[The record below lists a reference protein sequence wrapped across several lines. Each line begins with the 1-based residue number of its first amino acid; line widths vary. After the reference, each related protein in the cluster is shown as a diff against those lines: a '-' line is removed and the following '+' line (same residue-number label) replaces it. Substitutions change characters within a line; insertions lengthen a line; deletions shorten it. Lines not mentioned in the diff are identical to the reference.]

1 MEEII
6 FDDIGSYP
14 LPDGVSKEWIKN
26 AFKTRTEDDKLF
38 TVINDAFQQKIDA
51 GVEVPT
57 YPQYQD
63 MNEQFLKVI
72 RDSNCC
78 DNPFEVK
85 LECARIEELE
95 AIERVAKAYKEQFGE
110 TLKVRI
116 CVTGPTELYLKEF
129 GGTRYTDIYSL
140 FAKSINKFV
149 KNSMRNAK
157 NFKIA
162 TVSIDEPSIGLNPE
176 LAFDESDIISALTD
190 ASKAASKWGADV
202 EIHLHSALY
211 YNTAC
216 QTPTINVIGV
226 ESAGTPSYLEL
237 IDKKVLEDTDSFLR
251 LGIARTDIFGLA
263 GILNEKYCT
272 NVWKEKQYLSEI
284 VTQLETP
291 ALITKRLKLAY
302 RRFGHLIKYVGPDCG
317 LGSWPSQQIAFIL
330 LSNVAQGIKDFK
342 ESSN

>member
-14 LPDGVSKEWIKN
+14 LPEGVSKEWIQD
-26 AFKTRTEDDKLF
+26 AFKTREEDEKLF

-51 GVEVPT
+51 GVDVPT

-78 DNPFEVK
+78 DSPFEVK

-95 AIERVAKAYKEQFGE
+95 AIEKVAKAYKGQFGE
-110 TLKVRI
+110 KLKARI

-129 GGTRYTDIYSL
+129 GGTQYTDIYSL
-140 FAKSINKFV
+140 FAKSVNNFV
-149 KNSMRNAK
+149 RNSMRSAK
-157 NFKIA
+157 NFKIT

-176 LAFDESDIISALTD
+176 ITFDENDIILALTN

-202 EIHLHSALY
+202 EIHLHSPLY
-211 YNTAC
+211 YNLAC
-216 QTPTINVIGV
+216 EAPTINVIGV

-237 IDKKVLEDTDSFLR
+237 IDRQILEDTDSFLR
-251 LGIARTDIFGLA
+251 LGIARTDIFTLA
-263 GILNEKYCT
+263 GILNEMYCT
-272 NVWKEKQYLSEI
+272 
-284 VTQLETP
+284 
-291 ALITKRLKLAY
+291 
-302 RRFGHLIKYVGPDCG
+302 
-317 LGSWPSQQIAFIL
+317 
-330 LSNVAQGIKDFK
+330 
-342 ESSN
+342 

>member
-14 LPDGVSKEWIKN
+14 LPEGVSREWVRD
-26 AFKTRTEDDKLF
+26 AFKTRAEDEKLF
-38 TVINDAFQQKIDA
+38 KLINDAFQQKIDA

-63 MNEQFLKVI
+63 IFEQFMKVI
-72 RDSNCC
+72 RDPNCC

-85 LECARIEELE
+85 LQCAKIDELE
-95 AIERVAKAYKEQFGE
+95 AIEKVAKAYKEQFGE

-140 FAKSINKFV
+140 LAKSVNNFV
-149 KNSMRNAK
+149 RNSMRSAK
-157 NFKIA
+157 HFKIA

-176 LAFDESDIISALTD
+176 LGFDENDIISALTD

-211 YNTAC
+211 YNIAC
-216 QTPTINVIGV
+216 ETPTINVIGL
-226 ESAGTPSYLEL
+226 ESAGTPSYMEL
-237 IDKKVLEDTDSFLR
+237 IDKKLLEDTDSFLR
-251 LGIARTDIFGLA
+251 LGIARTDISGLV
-263 GILNEKYCT
+263 GVLNDRYCT
-272 NVWKEKQYLSEI
+272 NVWKDQQYLPEI

-291 ALITKRLKLAY
+291 DIITKRLKLGY
-302 RRFGHLIKYVGPDCG
+302 RRFGNLIKYVGPDCG
-317 LGSWPSQQIAFIL
+317 LGSWPNQRIAFIL
-330 LSNVAQGIKDFK
+330 LSNVAQGIRDFK
-342 ESSN
+342 ESL